1 VVLQKISAADG
12 LNQGGADLAFR
23 AKKTAKDIMV
33 AVGEAKDEALKKRQG
48 KAVT

>member
-1 VVLQKISAADG
+1 VVLQNISAEDG

-23 AKKTAKDIMV
+23 AKKTANDLMD
-33 AVGEAKDEALKKRQG
+33 AAGDAKDEALKKRQG